1 MQIPERQLEKFKL
14 ICKEHLGI
22 NLTDEQ
28 AREEGLKLLI
38 FFKAI
43 YKPISVEEYEQYKK

>member
-1 MQIPERQLEKFKL
+1 MQIPKGQLEKFKL
-14 ICKEHLGI
+14 IMKESGI

-28 AREEGLKLLI
+28 AREEGLKLLT

-43 YKPISVEEYEQYKK
+43 YKPISIEEYEQFKK